1 MDEKELVEIIAKQLV
16 DQPEGVTVTSVEK
29 DGETVLELRVA
40 QGEAGRVI
48 GRQGSIAKSLRT
60 IVNAVSVRNGRR
72 ISVEIMD

>member
-1 MDEKELVEIIAKQLV
+1 MDEKELVELIAKQLV
-16 DQPEGVTVTSVEK
+16 DQPEGVSVTPVEK

-72 ISVEIMD
+72 VSVEIMD